1 MNTLL
6 TLLSHEQLKAF
17 YRDGYWQDDTIY
29 TLVAAHAGRAPNQ
42 PAFVE
47 ARRTY
52 TYRELLA
59 AVDAF
64 ATDLESRGARR
75 GDRVAVWLPSRVEVC
90 IAFLA
95 CSRNG
100 YVCCPSLHRDHTVAA
115 VAELVERM
123 RAVIVVYQPGYG
135 ADADRSDLA
144 AALANAPTVSHV
156 YALAPAEERGAALSS
171 YPENGGA
178 PHSKAIKTDPDT
190 IVYLAFTS
198 GTTGEPKGVM
208 HSDNTLLANARA
220 MASDWQLGAE
230 SVIYAISPLS
240 HNLGLGSMIMAMNAG
255 GTFAVH
261 DLGKG
266 ASLAD
271 RLIETG
277 TTFLVGVPTHAYDLL
292 VELERRNLS
301 SLGSVR
307 GFRISGAPSSK
318 DVVGGLLSRGVVPQS
333 GSYGMTEAGSHH
345 YTHPDDDPRMVL
357 ETSGRACKGYEVRI
371 FDRDEPDRE
380 LPVGEEGQI
389 GGRGASL
396 MLGYFDAQLATESA
410 FNLSGWFMTG
420 DIGRIDEHGYLRV
433 TGRKKDLIIRGGHN
447 IYPAPIEAL
456 AMRHAA
462 VEHAVAVPIPDER
475 LGEKVG
481 IVVMLRN
488 GCELAPQELLAHLD
502 AGGLSK
508 FDMPEYYVA
517 VTDVPLTASG
527 KIRKVDVLEQIRD
540 GILVPKPIR
549 WDDSLRVV
557 AG

>member
-1 MNTLL
+1 MNTML
-6 TLLSHEQLKAF
+6 TLLSHEQLKSF
-17 YRDGYWQDDTIY
+17 YRDGYWQHDTIY
-29 TLVAAHAGRAPNQ
+29 TRLAVQAGHAPHQ

-47 ARRTY
+47 AHRTY
-52 TYRELLA
+52 TYRDLLI

-64 ATDLESRGARR
+64 AADLENIGVRR
-75 GDRVAVWLPSRVEVC
+75 GDRVAVWLPSRVEVS

-115 VAELVERM
+115 VAGLVDRM
-123 RAVIVVYQPGYG
+123 RAVVVVYQPGYG
-135 ADADRSDLA
+135 ADGDRNDLA
-144 AALANAPTVSHV
+144 ATLTKAATVSHV
-156 YALAPAEERGAALSS
+156 YALAPAEERGTALSS
-171 YPENGGA
+171 YPERGLA
-178 PHSKAIKTDPDT
+178 PRSKAVKTDPDS

-220 MASDWQLGAE
+220 MASDWQIGAD

-240 HNLGLGSMIMAMNAG
+240 HNLGLGAMIMALNAG
-255 GTFAVH
+255 ATFAVH
-261 DLGKG
+261 DLAKG

-292 VELERRNLS
+292 AELEHRNLS
-301 SLGSVR
+301 SLGSLR
-307 GFRISGAPSSK
+307 GFRISGAPASK
-318 DVVGGLLSRGVVPQS
+318 DVVGGLLSRGIVPQS
-333 GSYGMTEAGSHH
+333 GYGMTEAGSHH
-345 YTHPDDDPRMVL
+345 YTHPNDESRLVL

-380 LPVGEEGQI
+380 LAVGEEGQI

-396 MLGYFDAQLATESA
+396 MLGYFDAQFATESA
-410 FNLSGWFMTG
+410 FNRSGWFMTG
-420 DIGRIDEHGYLRV
+420 DIGRIDERGYIRV

-462 VEHAVAVPIPDER
+462 VERAVAVPIPDDR

-481 IVVMLRN
+481 IVVMLRQ
-488 GCELAPQELLAHLD
+488 GYELVPQELLAHLD

-517 VTDVPLTASG
+517 VPEIPLTASG
-527 KIRKVDVLEQIRD
+527 KIRKIDVLDQIRA
-540 GILVPKPIR
+540 GIIAPEPIR
-549 WDDSLRVV
+549 WSDSLRVA